1 MLSRF
6 VPTALDRFVED
17 DAFLLDAFVLSNV
30 AFLIADIYVAHSIN
44 DFAHWG
50 EYVPLVYSAAG
61 TAALAVSVWLH
72 VRRTENRPT
81 WIGEAVGWGG
91 VLVGIAGLVWHLEA
105 WFFEAATLKS
115 LVYSA
120 PFVAPLAFV
129 GLGMLLLLNRREEPG
144 SVEWAQWIVFLAW
157 GGWVGNFGL
166 SVIDHAQNG
175 FFYATEWIP
184 VGSSALCV
192 GILAALLVV
201 RPDRLAF
208 RSAFGILLLNVVV
221 GLLGFALHLAPL
233 WTDPGTEPIWD
244 QIVFG
249 PPVFAPL
256 LLVDLAVLGALGV
269 WKLQAAL
276 SEEIA
281 VARSSHGSFQDA

>member
-6 VPTALDRFVED
+6 VPTGLDRLIED

-30 AFLIADIYVAHSIN
+30 AFLIADIYVAHSLN

-50 EYVPLVYSAAG
+50 EYVPLIYSVAG
-61 TAALAVSVWLH
+61 TIALAVSVWLH
-72 VRRTENRPT
+72 VRRAENRPT

-105 WFFEAATLKS
+105 WFFTATTLKS

-129 GLGMLLLLNRREEPG
+129 GLGMLLLLNRREQPG
-144 SVEWAQWIVFLAW
+144 SVRWARWVVFLAW

-184 VGSSALCV
+184 VISSALCV

-201 RPDRLAF
+201 RPDRQTF
-208 RSAFGILLLNVVV
+208 RTAYATLLLNAGV

-233 WTDPGTEPIWD
+233 WTDPGSEPLWD

-249 PPVFAPL
+249 PPIFAPL

-276 SEEIA
+276 PEETA
-281 VARSSHGSFQDA
+281 LAASSSGPFRDA